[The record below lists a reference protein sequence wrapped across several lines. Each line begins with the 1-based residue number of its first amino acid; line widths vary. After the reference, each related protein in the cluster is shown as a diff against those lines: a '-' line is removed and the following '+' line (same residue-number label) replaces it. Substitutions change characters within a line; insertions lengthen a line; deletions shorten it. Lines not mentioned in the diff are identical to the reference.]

1 MWLGPAENASCLELF
16 HKPHFRSHLALSF
29 RARGVIHVWSAC
41 TAKKED
47 HDEGIRFLRDNRAQ
61 ADAGE
66 QLLIFGMLL
75 GSLNSFLFLFDSL
88 AC

>member
-1 MWLGPAENASCLELF
+1 
-16 HKPHFRSHLALSF
+16 
-29 RARGVIHVWSAC
+29 VIHVWSAC